1 MNYSAFIA
9 SVQQCVEQE
18 RVLVSVER
26 LVAAASPN
34 WTNEVAICLE
44 IEIPNIRFYEH
55 WSATNGVWIVRGNNG
70 NEVYPIVAAFVVAP
84 DEHLPLAR
92 VYFSQ
97 LTFLEAA
104 IFLTKKK
111 SANIAVV
118 DVTSQEQLNQIVDAD
133 GAGERIR
140 RYQEIYQSTANQTF
154 TKLQIGRVAN
164 TFVTNVD
171 LLDTGDRCCVCDQP
185 TSKIMTMTIGHPDTG
200 ASSICFSLCQSHAD
214 EANGQFL
221 IEFLA
226 EKFGLKVPFDIQPIE
241 KTQAT
246 ETLALRA
253 LKELACEVYKKDLD
267 RQTFYGRRKSGFEIV
282 LRCYTRQLDSY
293 AYMVLTPA
301 EKGRKQENVRRIDDA
316 KDHPEQT
323 IRWDHRHTSLPK
335 SNKEVEP
342 SFTFGMPIAD
352 LDLIKREVEE
362 AEHLYEKSKLF

>member
-1 MNYSAFIA
+1 MSYSAFIA
-9 SVQQCVEQE
+9 SVQRCVEKE
-18 RVLVSVER
+18 GVLVSVES

-34 WTNEVAICLE
+34 WTNEEAICLE

-55 WSATNGVWIVRGNNG
+55 WSAADGIWIVRGNNG
-70 NEVYPIVAAFVVAP
+70 NEIHPIVAAFVVAP
-84 DEHLPLAR
+84 NEHLPLAR

-111 SANIAVV
+111 NANIAVV
-118 DVTSQEQLNQIVDAD
+118 DVMSQEQLNQIVDAD
-133 GAGERIR
+133 GAGKRIR
-140 RYQEIYQSTANQTF
+140 RYQEIYQSTANQTL
-154 TKLQIGRVAN
+154 TELQSGRVAN

-171 LLDTGDRCCVCDQP
+171 LLDTGDRCFVCDQL
-185 TSKIMTMTIGHPDTG
+185 SSRIMTMTIGRSDTG
-200 ASSICFSLCQSHAD
+200 ASSICFSLCQPHAE

-226 EKFGLKVPFDIQPIE
+226 EKFGIKVPFDIQPIE
-241 KTQAT
+241 QTQAT

-253 LKELACEVYKKDLD
+253 LKELDCEVYKKDLD
-267 RQTFYGRRKSGFEIV
+267 RQTFYGRRKSGFEII

-301 EKGRKQENVRRIDDA
+301 VKGSKQENVRRIDDA

-335 SNKEVEP
+335 SNKEVQP

-352 LDLIKREVEE
+352 IQLIKREVEE
-362 AEHLYEKSKLF
+362 AEQCYQKAKLI